1 MIDSQKCDLKWNDQ
15 WTSQDRCWNQKLCVN
30 DKVDNSS
37 QVSVI
42 VYDAGTSNFPPK
54 IISKLDPGPT
64 PGPRVGTWP
73 LFTGNLCQ
81 IIRLFTFCAGIVLVT
96 ERKT

>member
-1 MIDSQKCDLKWNDQ
+1 MTYNGRTNGPARIGVVVK
-15 WTSQDRCWNQKLCVN
+15 KLRVN
-30 DKVDNSS
+30 DKVDSS
-37 QVSVI
+37 SKI
-42 VYDAGTSNFPPK
+42 SMTVYDAATSNFPPK
-54 IISKLDPGPT
+54 IISKLNPGPT